1 MSADASDN
9 SFTPPELNE
18 IAALLPQFE
27 ILSFIAKGG
36 MGAVYLAKQK
46 SLDREVA
53 IKILPRSFGEDETFR
68 SSFESEA
75 KSMAKLNHPNL
86 TGIYDFGQIDGML
99 YIVMEMV
106 HGSSLYHA
114 SYGKTI
120 DQAEAGRI
128 ICEIC
133 YGLDNAHQQ
142 GILHRDIKPA
152 NILLNEQLSPKISD
166 FGLARPVGEHESDT
180 AYGTP
185 GYTAP
190 EVVHNPSA
198 VDESTDLY
206 SVGAMLYELLT
217 SKLPEKPYMPAAT
230 LVGCDPRFDDIVR
243 KAMNGDPI
251 LRFRT
256 AKSMAEAIEAILDEK
271 KSTTNNSRLIT
282 ASDNQ
287 AAAAPANSAAAPPV
301 VIKKQGS
308 PIARN
313 LFVILI
319 LVAAIYGSWTFY
331 QKKKA
336 TRETENAQTIVE
348 NDRKKAEVTE
358 QKANKRKQTKL
369 ELETQR
375 KNRRLASNGM
385 NDRELG
391 TKSEPKIKSKPKSMP
406 KTHKKCPELEQL
418 RAKCFDLTEKIK
430 VKADKK
436 FSDNTK
442 SYDLDLRFYLRGFPN
457 SRQKEIAPYLEEMKN
472 LDADGHIPSDF
483 SKDGMPDKVVRIYES
498 RLRLQDNIEK
508 GYLGETAQ
516 LQGFYQK
523 KLLQIKGDLAG
534 QGLEDQIPTVEQE
547 IDAVRVSEQEFV
559 DHILNR

>member
-1 MSADASDN
+1 MSTDVPNS
-9 SFTPPELNE
+9 SFTPPELDE

-53 IKILPRSFGEDETFR
+53 IKILPRSFGEDEAFR
-68 SSFESEA
+68 SSFEAEA

-86 TGIYDFGQIDGML
+86 IGIYDFGQIDGML

-133 YGLDNAHQQ
+133 RGLDNAHQQ

-152 NILLNEQLSPKISD
+152 NILLDDQLSPKIGD
-166 FGLARPVGEHESDT
+166 FGLARPIGDHESDT

-230 LVGCDPRFDDIVR
+230 LVGCDTRFDDIVR

-256 AKSMAEAIEAILDEK
+256 AQSMVEAIEAIIDENK
-271 KSTTNNSRLIT
+271 PASNNSRLIT
-282 ASDNQ
+282 SAGT
-287 AAAAPANSAAAPPV
+287 AAASPQSPRPASPPIITKKSSPTLRN
-301 VIKKQGS
+301 VI
-308 PIARN
+308 I
-313 LFVILI
+313 ILI
-319 LVAAIYGSWTFY
+319 LLGAIYGSWTWL
-331 QKKKA
+331 QKAKVTREAENNQIIAENERKKSEVTKKKIKN
-336 TRETENAQTIVE
+336 RE
-348 NDRKKAEVTE
+348 
-358 QKANKRKQTKL
+358 
-369 ELETQR
+369 QR
-375 KNRRLASNGM
+375 KIESEIRRKNKISPQTFVDN
-385 NDRELG
+385 ND
-391 TKSEPKIKSKPKSMP
+391 TSIKKEVKPKPRAS
-406 KTHKKCPELEQL
+406 KKCPELE
-418 RAKCFDLTEKIK
+418 AIKEKCSTLTKKIK
-430 VKADKK
+430 GKADEK
-436 FSDNTK
+436 FSRNTK
-442 SYDLDLRFYLRGFPN
+442 SYGLDLKYYLRGLPN
-457 SRQKEIAPYLEEMKN
+457 NRQSEIAPYIEKMKN
-472 LDADGHIPSDF
+472 LDDDGHIPSNF
-483 SKDGMPDKVVRIYES
+483 SKAGMPDKVVKIYES
-498 RLRLQDNIEK
+498 RLRLQDKIEQSF
-508 GYLGETAQ
+508 LEETAE
-516 LQGFYQK
+516 LQSFYQK
-523 KLLQIKGDLAG
+523 NLLKIKGGLADK
-534 QGLEDQIPTVEQE
+534 GLKDQIPAVEDE
-547 IDAVRVSEQEFV
+547 IDAVRVSEQEFI
-559 DHILNR
+559 DHILQR

>member
-1 MSADASDN
+1 MSTDVPNS
-9 SFTPPELNE
+9 SFTPPELDE

-53 IKILPRSFGEDETFR
+53 IKILPRSFGEDEAFR
-68 SSFESEA
+68 SSFEAEA

-86 TGIYDFGQIDGML
+86 IGIYDFGQIDGML

-133 YGLDNAHQQ
+133 RGLDNAHQQ

-152 NILLNEQLSPKISD
+152 NILLDDQLSPKIGD
-166 FGLARPVGEHESDT
+166 FGLARPIGDHESDT

-230 LVGCDPRFDDIVR
+230 LVGCDTRFDDIVR

-256 AKSMAEAIEAILDEK
+256 AQSMVEAIEAIIDEK
-271 KSTTNNSRLIT
+271 KPASNNSRLIT
-282 ASDNQ
+282 SAGT
-287 AAAAPANSAAAPPV
+287 AAASPQSPRPASPPIITKKSSPTLRN
-301 VIKKQGS
+301 VI
-308 PIARN
+308 I
-313 LFVILI
+313 ILI
-319 LVAAIYGSWTFY
+319 LLGAIYGSWTWL
-331 QKKKA
+331 QKAKVTREAENNQIIAENERKKSEVTKKKIKN
-336 TRETENAQTIVE
+336 RE
-348 NDRKKAEVTE
+348 
-358 QKANKRKQTKL
+358 
-369 ELETQR
+369 QR
-375 KNRRLASNGM
+375 KIESEIRRKNKISPQTFVDN
-385 NDRELG
+385 ND
-391 TKSEPKIKSKPKSMP
+391 TSIKKEVKPKPRVS
-406 KTHKKCPELEQL
+406 KKCPELE
-418 RAKCFDLTEKIK
+418 AIKEKCSTLTKKIK
-430 VKADKK
+430 GKADEK
-436 FSDNTK
+436 FSRNTK
-442 SYDLDLRFYLRGFPN
+442 SYGLDLKYYLRGLPN
-457 SRQKEIAPYLEEMKN
+457 NRQSEITPYIEKMKN
-472 LDADGHIPSDF
+472 LDDDGHIPSNF
-483 SKDGMPDKVVRIYES
+483 SKAGMPDKVVKIYES
-498 RLRLQDNIEK
+498 RLRLQDKIEQSF
-508 GYLGETAQ
+508 LEETAE
-516 LQGFYQK
+516 LQSFYQK
-523 KLLQIKGDLAG
+523 NLLKIKGGLADK
-534 QGLEDQIPTVEQE
+534 GLKDQIPAVEDE
-547 IDAVRVSEQEFV
+547 IDAVRVSEQEFI
-559 DHILNR
+559 DHILQR

>member
-1 MSADASDN
+1 MSTDVPNS
-9 SFTPPELNE
+9 SFTPPELDE

-53 IKILPRSFGEDETFR
+53 IKILPRSFGEDEAFR
-68 SSFESEA
+68 SSFEAEA

-86 TGIYDFGQIDGML
+86 IGIYDFGQIDGML

-133 YGLDNAHQQ
+133 RGLDNAHQQ

-152 NILLNEQLSPKISD
+152 NILLDDQLSPKIGD
-166 FGLARPVGEHESDT
+166 FGLARPIGDHESDT

-230 LVGCDPRFDDIVR
+230 LVGCDTRFDDIVR

-256 AKSMAEAIEAILDEK
+256 AQSMVEAIEAIIDENK
-271 KSTTNNSRLIT
+271 PASNNSRLIT
-282 ASDNQ
+282 SAGT
-287 AAAAPANSAAAPPV
+287 AAASPQSPRPASPPIITKKSSPTLRN
-301 VIKKQGS
+301 VI
-308 PIARN
+308 I
-313 LFVILI
+313 ILI
-319 LVAAIYGSWTFY
+319 LLGAIYGSWTWL
-331 QKKKA
+331 QKAKVTREAENNQIIAENERKKSEVTKKKIKN
-336 TRETENAQTIVE
+336 RE
-348 NDRKKAEVTE
+348 
-358 QKANKRKQTKL
+358 
-369 ELETQR
+369 QR
-375 KNRRLASNGM
+375 KIESEIRRKNKISPQTFVDN
-385 NDRELG
+385 ND
-391 TKSEPKIKSKPKSMP
+391 TSIKKEVKPKPRVS
-406 KTHKKCPELEQL
+406 KKCPELE
-418 RAKCFDLTEKIK
+418 AIKEKCSTLTKKIK
-430 VKADKK
+430 GKADEK
-436 FSDNTK
+436 FSRNTK
-442 SYDLDLRFYLRGFPN
+442 SYGLDLKYYLRGLPN
-457 SRQKEIAPYLEEMKN
+457 NRQSEIAPYIEKMKN
-472 LDADGHIPSDF
+472 LDDDGHIPSNF
-483 SKDGMPDKVVRIYES
+483 SKAGMPDKVVKIYES
-498 RLRLQDNIEK
+498 RLRLQDKIEQSF
-508 GYLGETAQ
+508 LEETAE
-516 LQGFYQK
+516 LQSFYQK
-523 KLLQIKGDLAG
+523 NLLKIKGGLADK
-534 QGLEDQIPTVEQE
+534 GLKDQIPAVEDE
-547 IDAVRVSEQEFV
+547 IDAVRVSEQEFI
-559 DHILNR
+559 DHILQR

>member
-1 MSADASDN
+1 MSTDVPNS
-9 SFTPPELNE
+9 SFTPPELDE

-53 IKILPRSFGEDETFR
+53 IKILPRSFGEDEAFR
-68 SSFESEA
+68 SSFEAEA

-86 TGIYDFGQIDGML
+86 IGIYDFGQIDGML

-133 YGLDNAHQQ
+133 RGLDNAHQQ

-152 NILLNEQLSPKISD
+152 NILLDDQLSPKIGD
-166 FGLARPVGEHESDT
+166 FGLARPIGDHESDT

-230 LVGCDPRFDDIVR
+230 LVGCDTRFDDIVR

-256 AKSMAEAIEAILDEK
+256 AQSMVEAIEAIIDEK
-271 KSTTNNSRLIT
+271 KPASNNSRLIT
-282 ASDNQ
+282 SAGT
-287 AAAAPANSAAAPPV
+287 AAASPQSPRPASPPIITKKSSPTLRN
-301 VIKKQGS
+301 VI
-308 PIARN
+308 I
-313 LFVILI
+313 ILI
-319 LVAAIYGSWTFY
+319 LLGAIYGSWTWL
-331 QKKKA
+331 QKAKVTREAENNQIIAENERKKSEVTKKKIKN
-336 TRETENAQTIVE
+336 RE
-348 NDRKKAEVTE
+348 
-358 QKANKRKQTKL
+358 
-369 ELETQR
+369 QR
-375 KNRRLASNGM
+375 KIESEIRRKNKISPQTFVDN
-385 NDRELG
+385 ND
-391 TKSEPKIKSKPKSMP
+391 TSIKKEVKPKPRAS
-406 KTHKKCPELEQL
+406 KKCPELE
-418 RAKCFDLTEKIK
+418 AIKEKCSTLTKKIK
-430 VKADKK
+430 GKADEK
-436 FSDNTK
+436 FSRNTK
-442 SYDLDLRFYLRGFPN
+442 SYGLDLKYYLRGLPN
-457 SRQKEIAPYLEEMKN
+457 NRQSEIAPYIEKMKN
-472 LDADGHIPSDF
+472 LDDDGHIPSNF
-483 SKDGMPDKVVRIYES
+483 SKAGMPDKVVKIYES
-498 RLRLQDNIEK
+498 RLRLQDKIEQSF
-508 GYLGETAQ
+508 LEETAE
-516 LQGFYQK
+516 LQSFYQK
-523 KLLQIKGDLAG
+523 NLLKIKGGLADK
-534 QGLEDQIPTVEQE
+534 GLKDQIPAVEDE
-547 IDAVRVSEQEFV
+547 IDAVRVSEQEFI
-559 DHILNR
+559 DHILQR

>member
-1 MSADASDN
+1 MSTDVPDS
-9 SFTPPELNE
+9 SFTPPELDE

-53 IKILPRSFGEDETFR
+53 IKILPRSFGEDEAFR
-68 SSFESEA
+68 SSFEAEA

-86 TGIYDFGQIDGML
+86 IGIYDFGQIDGML

-106 HGSSLYHA
+106 HGNSLYHA

-133 YGLDNAHQQ
+133 RGLDNAHQQ

-152 NILLNEQLSPKISD
+152 NILLDDQLSPKIGD
-166 FGLARPVGEHESDT
+166 FGLARPIGDHESDT

-230 LVGCDPRFDDIVR
+230 LVGCDTRFDDIVR

-256 AKSMAEAIEAILDEK
+256 AKSMAEAIEAIIDEK
-271 KSTTNNSRLIT
+271 KPASNNSRLIT
-282 ASDNQ
+282 SAGT
-287 AAAAPANSAAAPPV
+287 AAASPQSPRPASPPIITKKSSPTLRN
-301 VIKKQGS
+301 VI
-308 PIARN
+308 I
-313 LFVILI
+313 ILI
-319 LVAAIYGSWTFY
+319 LLAAIYGSWTWL
-331 QKKKA
+331 QKAKVTREAENNQIIAENERKKSEVTKKKIEN
-336 TRETENAQTIVE
+336 RE
-348 NDRKKAEVTE
+348 
-358 QKANKRKQTKL
+358 
-369 ELETQR
+369 QR
-375 KNRRLASNGM
+375 KIESEIRRKNKIRPQTFVDN
-385 NDRELG
+385 ND
-391 TKSEPKIKSKPKSMP
+391 TSIKKEVKPKPRAS
-406 KTHKKCPELEQL
+406 KKCPELEEIKE
-418 RAKCFDLTEKIK
+418 KCSTLTKKIK
-430 VKADKK
+430 GKADEK
-436 FSDNTK
+436 FSRNIK
-442 SYDLDLRFYLRGFPN
+442 SYGLDLKYYLRGLPN
-457 SRQKEIAPYLEEMKN
+457 NRQSEIAPYIEKMKN
-472 LDADGHIPSDF
+472 LDDDGHIPSNF
-483 SKDGMPDKVVRIYES
+483 SKAGMPDKVVKIYES
-498 RLRLQDNIEK
+498 RLRLQDKIEQSF
-508 GYLGETAQ
+508 LEETAE
-516 LQGFYQK
+516 LQSFYQK
-523 KLLQIKGDLAG
+523 NLLKIKGGLADK
-534 QGLEDQIPTVEQE
+534 GLKDQIPAVEDE
-547 IDAVRVSEQEFV
+547 IDAVRVSEQEFI
-559 DHILNR
+559 DHILQR

>member
-1 MSADASDN
+1 MSTDVPNS
-9 SFTPPELNE
+9 SFTPPELDE

-53 IKILPRSFGEDETFR
+53 IKILPRSFGEDEAFR
-68 SSFESEA
+68 SSFEAEA

-86 TGIYDFGQIDGML
+86 IGIYDFGQIDGML

-133 YGLDNAHQQ
+133 RGLDNAHQQ

-152 NILLNEQLSPKISD
+152 NILLDDQLSPKIGD
-166 FGLARPVGEHESDT
+166 FGLARPIGDHESDT

-230 LVGCDPRFDDIVR
+230 LVGCDTRFDDIVR

-256 AKSMAEAIEAILDEK
+256 AQSMVEAIEAIIDEK
-271 KSTTNNSRLIT
+271 KPASNNSLLIT
-282 ASDNQ
+282 SAGT
-287 AAAAPANSAAAPPV
+287 AAASPQSPRPASPPIITKKSSPTLRN
-301 VIKKQGS
+301 VI
-308 PIARN
+308 I
-313 LFVILI
+313 ILI
-319 LVAAIYGSWTFY
+319 LLGAIYGSWTWL
-331 QKKKA
+331 QKAKVTREAENNQIIAENERKKSEVTKKKIKN
-336 TRETENAQTIVE
+336 RE
-348 NDRKKAEVTE
+348 
-358 QKANKRKQTKL
+358 
-369 ELETQR
+369 QR
-375 KNRRLASNGM
+375 KIESEIRRKNKISPQTFVDN
-385 NDRELG
+385 ND
-391 TKSEPKIKSKPKSMP
+391 TSIKKEVKPKPRVS
-406 KTHKKCPELEQL
+406 KKCPELE
-418 RAKCFDLTEKIK
+418 AIKEKCSTLTKKIK
-430 VKADKK
+430 GKADEK
-436 FSDNTK
+436 FSRNTK
-442 SYDLDLRFYLRGFPN
+442 SYGLDLKYYLRGLPN
-457 SRQKEIAPYLEEMKN
+457 NRQSEIAPYIEKMKN
-472 LDADGHIPSDF
+472 LDDDGHIPSNF
-483 SKDGMPDKVVRIYES
+483 SKAGMPDKVVKIYES
-498 RLRLQDNIEK
+498 RLRLQDKIEQSF
-508 GYLGETAQ
+508 LEETAE
-516 LQGFYQK
+516 LQSFYQK
-523 KLLQIKGDLAG
+523 NLLKIKGGLADK
-534 QGLEDQIPTVEQE
+534 GLKDQIPAVEDE
-547 IDAVRVSEQEFV
+547 IDAVRVSEQEFI
-559 DHILNR
+559 DHILQR

>member
-1 MSADASDN
+1 MSTDVPNS
-9 SFTPPELNE
+9 SFTPPELDE

-53 IKILPRSFGEDETFR
+53 IKILPRSFGEDEAFR
-68 SSFESEA
+68 SSFEAEA

-86 TGIYDFGQIDGML
+86 IGIYDFGQIDGML

-106 HGSSLYHA
+106 HGNSLYHA

-133 YGLDNAHQQ
+133 RGLDNAHQQ

-152 NILLNEQLSPKISD
+152 NILLDDQLSPKIGD
-166 FGLARPVGEHESDT
+166 FGLARPIGDHESDT

-230 LVGCDPRFDDIVR
+230 LVGCDTRFDDIVR

-256 AKSMAEAIEAILDEK
+256 AQSMVEAIEAIIDEK
-271 KSTTNNSRLIT
+271 KPASNNSLLIT
-282 ASDNQ
+282 SAGT
-287 AAAAPANSAAAPPV
+287 AAASPQSPRPASPPIITKKSSPTLRN
-301 VIKKQGS
+301 VI
-308 PIARN
+308 I
-313 LFVILI
+313 ILI
-319 LVAAIYGSWTFY
+319 LLGAIYGSWTWL
-331 QKKKA
+331 QKAKVTREAENNQIIAENERKKSEVTKKKIKNP
-336 TRETENAQTIVE
+336 E
-348 NDRKKAEVTE
+348 
-358 QKANKRKQTKL
+358 
-369 ELETQR
+369 QR
-375 KNRRLASNGM
+375 KIESEIRRKNKISPQTFVDN
-385 NDRELG
+385 ND
-391 TKSEPKIKSKPKSMP
+391 TSIKKEVKPKPRVS
-406 KTHKKCPELEQL
+406 KKCPELE
-418 RAKCFDLTEKIK
+418 AIKEKCSTLTKKIK
-430 VKADKK
+430 GKADEK
-436 FSDNTK
+436 FSRNTK
-442 SYDLDLRFYLRGFPN
+442 SYGLDLKYYLRGLPN
-457 SRQKEIAPYLEEMKN
+457 NRQSEIAPYIEKMKN
-472 LDADGHIPSDF
+472 LDDDGHIPTNF
-483 SKDGMPDKVVRIYES
+483 SKAGMPDKVVKIYES
-498 RLRLQDNIEK
+498 RLRLQDKIEQSF
-508 GYLGETAQ
+508 LEETAE
-516 LQGFYQK
+516 LQSFYQK
-523 KLLQIKGDLAG
+523 NLLKIKGGLADK
-534 QGLEDQIPTVEQE
+534 GLKDQIPAVEDE
-547 IDAVRVSEQEFV
+547 IDAVRVSEQEFI
-559 DHILNR
+559 DHILQR

>member
-1 MSADASDN
+1 MSTDVPNS
-9 SFTPPELNE
+9 SFTPPELDE

-53 IKILPRSFGEDETFR
+53 IKILPRSFGEDEAFR
-68 SSFESEA
+68 SSFEAEA

-86 TGIYDFGQIDGML
+86 IGIYDFGQIDGML

-133 YGLDNAHQQ
+133 RGLDNAHQQ

-152 NILLNEQLSPKISD
+152 NILLDDQLSPKIGD
-166 FGLARPVGEHESDT
+166 FGLARPIGDHESDT

-230 LVGCDPRFDDIVR
+230 LVGCDTRFDDIVR

-256 AKSMAEAIEAILDEK
+256 AQSMVEAIEAIIDEK
-271 KSTTNNSRLIT
+271 KPASNNSRLIT
-282 ASDNQ
+282 SAGT
-287 AAAAPANSAAAPPV
+287 AAASPQSPRPASPPIITKKSSPTLRN
-301 VIKKQGS
+301 VI
-308 PIARN
+308 I
-313 LFVILI
+313 ILI
-319 LVAAIYGSWTFY
+319 LLGAIYGSWTWL
-331 QKKKA
+331 QKAKVTREAENNQIIAENERKKSEVTKKKIKN
-336 TRETENAQTIVE
+336 RE
-348 NDRKKAEVTE
+348 
-358 QKANKRKQTKL
+358 
-369 ELETQR
+369 QR
-375 KNRRLASNGM
+375 KIESEIRRKNKISPQTLVDN
-385 NDRELG
+385 ND
-391 TKSEPKIKSKPKSMP
+391 TSIKKEVKPKPRVS
-406 KTHKKCPELEQL
+406 KKCPELE
-418 RAKCFDLTEKIK
+418 AIKEKCSTLTKKIK
-430 VKADKK
+430 GKADEK
-436 FSDNTK
+436 FSRNTK
-442 SYDLDLRFYLRGFPN
+442 SYGLDLKYYLRGLPN
-457 SRQKEIAPYLEEMKN
+457 NQQSEITPYIEKMKN
-472 LDADGHIPSDF
+472 LDDDGHIPSNF
-483 SKDGMPDKVVRIYES
+483 SKAGMPDKVVKIYES
-498 RLRLQDNIEK
+498 RLRLQDKIEQSF
-508 GYLGETAQ
+508 LEETAE
-516 LQGFYQK
+516 LQSFYQK
-523 KLLQIKGDLAG
+523 NLLKIKGGLADK
-534 QGLEDQIPTVEQE
+534 GLKDQIPAVEDE
-547 IDAVRVSEQEFV
+547 IDAVRVSEQEFI
-559 DHILNR
+559 DHILQR

>member
-1 MSADASDN
+1 MSTDVPNS
-9 SFTPPELNE
+9 SFTPPELDE

-53 IKILPRSFGEDETFR
+53 IKILPRSFGEDEAFR
-68 SSFESEA
+68 SSFEAEA

-86 TGIYDFGQIDGML
+86 IGIYDFGQIDGML

-133 YGLDNAHQQ
+133 RGLDNAHQQ

-152 NILLNEQLSPKISD
+152 NILLDDQLSPKIGD
-166 FGLARPVGEHESDT
+166 FGLARPIGDHESDT

-230 LVGCDPRFDDIVR
+230 LVGCDTRFDDIVR

-256 AKSMAEAIEAILDEK
+256 AQSMVEAIEAIIDEK
-271 KSTTNNSRLIT
+271 KPASNNSRLIT
-282 ASDNQ
+282 SAGT
-287 AAAAPANSAAAPPV
+287 AAASPQSPRPASPPIITKKSSPTLRN
-301 VIKKQGS
+301 VI
-308 PIARN
+308 I
-313 LFVILI
+313 ILI
-319 LVAAIYGSWTFY
+319 LLGAIYGSWTWL
-331 QKKKA
+331 QKAKVTREAENNQIIAENERKKSEVTKKKIKN
-336 TRETENAQTIVE
+336 RE
-348 NDRKKAEVTE
+348 
-358 QKANKRKQTKL
+358 
-369 ELETQR
+369 QR
-375 KNRRLASNGM
+375 KIESEIRRKNKISPQTFVDN
-385 NDRELG
+385 ND
-391 TKSEPKIKSKPKSMP
+391 TSIKKEVKPKPRAS
-406 KTHKKCPELEQL
+406 KKCPELE
-418 RAKCFDLTEKIK
+418 AIKEKCSTLTKKIK
-430 VKADKK
+430 GKADEK
-436 FSDNTK
+436 FSRNTK
-442 SYDLDLRFYLRGFPN
+442 SYGLDLKYYLRGLPN
-457 SRQKEIAPYLEEMKN
+457 NRQSEITPYIEKMKN
-472 LDADGHIPSDF
+472 LDDDGHIPSNF
-483 SKDGMPDKVVRIYES
+483 SKAGMPDKVVKIYES
-498 RLRLQDNIEK
+498 RLRLQDKIEQSF
-508 GYLGETAQ
+508 LEETAE
-516 LQGFYQK
+516 LQSFYQK
-523 KLLQIKGDLAG
+523 NLLKIKGGLADK
-534 QGLEDQIPTVEQE
+534 GLKDQIPAVEDE
-547 IDAVRVSEQEFV
+547 IDAVRVSEQEFI
-559 DHILNR
+559 DHILQR

>member
-287 AAAAPANSAAAPPV
+287 AAAAPANSAAAPPI

-348 NDRKKAEVTE
+348 NARKKAEVTE
-358 QKANKRKQTKL
+358 QKANMRKQTKL
-369 ELETQR
+369 ELEMQR
-375 KNRRLASNGM
+375 KNRHTASNAM
-385 NDRELG
+385 DDRALG
-391 TKSEPKIKSKPKSMP
+391 TKSESKPKSMP

-418 RAKCFDLTEKIK
+418 RDKCFDLTEKIQ
-430 VKADKK
+430 VKADQN
-436 FSDNTK
+436 FSNNTK
-442 SYDLDLRFYLRGFPN
+442 SYGLDLKFYLRGLPN
-457 SRQKEIAPYLEEMKN
+457 SRQNQIAPYLEKMKN
-472 LDADGHIPSDF
+472 LAADGRIPSNF
-483 SKDGMPDKVVRIYES
+483 SKAGMPDKVVRIYEH
-498 RLRLQDNIEK
+498 RLRLQDNIE
-508 GYLGETAQ
+508 GAVLEEAQ
-516 LQGFYQK
+516 KLQGFYQMN
-523 KLLQIKGDLAG
+523 LLKIKD
-534 QGLEDQIPTVEQE
+534 GLTNRGLTDQIPAVEQE

>member
-1 MSADASDN
+1 MSTDVPNS
-9 SFTPPELNE
+9 SFTPPELDE

-53 IKILPRSFGEDETFR
+53 IKILPRSFGEDEAFR
-68 SSFESEA
+68 SSFEAEA

-86 TGIYDFGQIDGML
+86 IGIYDFGQIDGML

-133 YGLDNAHQQ
+133 RGLDNAHQQ

-152 NILLNEQLSPKISD
+152 NILLDDQLSPKIGD
-166 FGLARPVGEHESDT
+166 FGLARPIGDHESDT

-230 LVGCDPRFDDIVR
+230 LVGCDTRFDDIVR

-256 AKSMAEAIEAILDEK
+256 AQSMVEAIEAIIDEK
-271 KSTTNNSRLIT
+271 KPASNNSRLIT
-282 ASDNQ
+282 SAGT
-287 AAAAPANSAAAPPV
+287 AAASPQSPRPASPPIITKKSSPTLRN
-301 VIKKQGS
+301 VI
-308 PIARN
+308 I
-313 LFVILI
+313 ILI
-319 LVAAIYGSWTFY
+319 LLGAIYGSWTWL
-331 QKKKA
+331 QKAKVTREAENNQIIAENERKKSEVTKKKIKN
-336 TRETENAQTIVE
+336 RE
-348 NDRKKAEVTE
+348 
-358 QKANKRKQTKL
+358 
-369 ELETQR
+369 QR
-375 KNRRLASNGM
+375 KIESEIRRKNKISPQTFVDN
-385 NDRELG
+385 ND
-391 TKSEPKIKSKPKSMP
+391 TSIKKEVKPKPRVS
-406 KTHKKCPELEQL
+406 KKCPELE
-418 RAKCFDLTEKIK
+418 AIKEKCSTLTKKIK
-430 VKADKK
+430 GKADEK
-436 FSDNTK
+436 FSRNTK
-442 SYDLDLRFYLRGFPN
+442 SYGLDLKYYLRGLPN
-457 SRQKEIAPYLEEMKN
+457 NRQSEIAPYIEKMKN
-472 LDADGHIPSDF
+472 LDDDGHIPSNF
-483 SKDGMPDKVVRIYES
+483 SKAGMPDKVVKIYES
-498 RLRLQDNIEK
+498 RLRLQDKIEQSF
-508 GYLGETAQ
+508 LEETAE
-516 LQGFYQK
+516 LQSFYQK
-523 KLLQIKGDLAG
+523 NLLKIKGGLADK
-534 QGLEDQIPTVEQE
+534 GLKDQIPAVEDE
-547 IDAVRVSEQEFV
+547 IDAVRVSEQEFI
-559 DHILNR
+559 DHILQR

>member
-1 MSADASDN
+1 MSTDVPNS
-9 SFTPPELNE
+9 SFTPPELDE

-53 IKILPRSFGEDETFR
+53 IKILPRNFGEDEAFR
-68 SSFESEA
+68 SSFEAEA

-86 TGIYDFGQIDGML
+86 IGIYDFGQIDGML

-133 YGLDNAHQQ
+133 RGLDNAHQQ

-152 NILLNEQLSPKISD
+152 NILLDDQLSPKIGD
-166 FGLARPVGEHESDT
+166 FGLARPIGDHESDT

-230 LVGCDPRFDDIVR
+230 LVGCDTRFDDIVR

-256 AKSMAEAIEAILDEK
+256 AQSMVEAIEAIIDEK
-271 KSTTNNSRLIT
+271 KPASNNSRLIT
-282 ASDNQ
+282 SAGT
-287 AAAAPANSAAAPPV
+287 AAASPQSPRPASPPIITKKSSPTLRN
-301 VIKKQGS
+301 VI
-308 PIARN
+308 I
-313 LFVILI
+313 ILI
-319 LVAAIYGSWTFY
+319 LLGAIYGSWTWL
-331 QKKKA
+331 QKAKVTREAENNQIIAENERKKSEVTKKKIKN
-336 TRETENAQTIVE
+336 RE
-348 NDRKKAEVTE
+348 
-358 QKANKRKQTKL
+358 
-369 ELETQR
+369 QR
-375 KNRRLASNGM
+375 KIESEIRRKNKISPQTLVDN
-385 NDRELG
+385 ND
-391 TKSEPKIKSKPKSMP
+391 TSIKKEVKPKPRVS
-406 KTHKKCPELEQL
+406 KKCPELE
-418 RAKCFDLTEKIK
+418 AIKEKCSTLTKKIK
-430 VKADKK
+430 GKADEK
-436 FSDNTK
+436 FSRNTK
-442 SYDLDLRFYLRGFPN
+442 SYGLDLKYYLRGLPN
-457 SRQKEIAPYLEEMKN
+457 NRQSEIAPYIEKMKN
-472 LDADGHIPSDF
+472 LDDDGHIPSNF
-483 SKDGMPDKVVRIYES
+483 SKAGMPDKVVKIYES
-498 RLRLQDNIEK
+498 RLRLQDKIEQSF
-508 GYLGETAQ
+508 LEETAE
-516 LQGFYQK
+516 LQSFYQK
-523 KLLQIKGDLAG
+523 NLLKIKGGLADK
-534 QGLEDQIPTVEQE
+534 GLKDQIPAVEDE
-547 IDAVRVSEQEFV
+547 IDAVRVSEQEFI
-559 DHILNR
+559 DHILQR